1 MDDIGKSVVAQR
13 CGYKLNAGAVYR
25 GVDDFEVVVTLDDF
39 GVQGEALDCSQEGFV
54 DVGTDVLYQLGIAL
68 ELDVTYIGDFVDV
81 VDDIDIVRSKY
92 LCAVSPVGFVSV
104 VFFRVVGCGNVY
116 AALASEMT
124 YGEGQ
129 LGGGLEGLEEIYL
142 DTVGREDVCYG
153 LGKVFGVIAH
163 VVTYDY
169 RNLGQVCKGLLEIV
183 GQTLRSGTY
192 GIDIHAVGTGAHDAA
207 QSACT
212 EFKVFVE

>member
-1 MDDIGKSVVAQR
+1 
-13 CGYKLNAGAVYR
+13 
-25 GVDDFEVVVTLDDF
+25 
-39 GVQGEALDCSQEGFV
+39 
-54 DVGTDVLYQLGIAL
+54 
-68 ELDVTYIGDFVDV
+68 
-81 VDDIDIVRSKY
+81 
-92 LCAVSPVGFVSV
+92 
-104 VFFRVVGCGNVY
+104 
-116 AALASEMT
+116 MT